1 MKRKLF
7 IVIAFIGMVSTV
19 HAQKSAV
26 YAPDGIALNGY
37 DAVAF
42 FTQAKP
48 VKGSSD
54 YSFKWEGANW
64 LFSTRADLESF
75 KRSPEKYAPQYGGY
89 CAYGTSQGHKAPT
102 QAETWTIVDDKLY
115 FNYNMKVKE
124 LWSKDRRAF
133 IDSANKNWVL
143 IKDKE

>member
-1 MKRKLF
+1 MKREL
-7 IVIAFIGMVSTV
+7 ITMIAFVAMIPTV
-19 HAQKSAV
+19 NAQKSAV

-48 VKGSSD
+48 VKGSAD
-54 YSFKWEGANW
+54 YSFKWNGANW
-64 LFSTRADLESF
+64 LFSSKADLESF

-89 CAYGTSQGHKAPT
+89 CAYGTAQGHKAPT
-102 QAETWTIVDDKLY
+102 QADTWTIVDDKLY
-115 FNYNMKVKE
+115 FNYNLKVKE
-124 LWSKDRRAF
+124 LWGKSRSAF

-143 IKDKE
+143 LKDKE

>member
-7 IVIAFIGMVSTV
+7 IVFAFIGMISTV
-19 HAQKSAV
+19 SAQKSAV
-26 YAPDGIALNGY
+26 YAPNGIALNGY

-48 VKGSSD
+48 VKGSAD
-54 YSFKWEGANW
+54 YSFKWENANW
-64 LFSTRADLESF
+64 LFSTKADLESF

-115 FNYNMKVKE
+115 FNYNLKVKE
-124 LWSKDRRAF
+124 LWSKNRSAF